1 MDQGTL
7 KELCDIANGPFE
19 RVKAWKSKT
28 GKRIIGS
35 TLADV
40 PEELVHAA
48 GLLPFTILGTNLPI
62 RQAASQLPDNC
73 CSLDRSN
80 LELVQTYAKDFF
92 SGFVLPQVD
101 DTSQHLSDIWRRS
114 VASDYFESFLV
125 PRQVNRPSARSW
137 LRDEMERLKGSLES
151 YTGRTI
157 TDEALRNSIRI
168 YNENRGMLRDLYER
182 TVRSP
187 ELLTN
192 RQRFEAIK
200 SSMAFP
206 KEEHNDLLRRL
217 LSSLP
222 ESEAS
227 PGTRRSERG
236 SSSPLRLILSGMVW
250 EPPEILSILDESG
263 ALIVGDDLC
272 EGTRYIEADVPVAG
286 HPLDALVERHF
297 RKGPYSPIHDEGD
310 KILNNLLRL
319 TRERK
324 ADGILFIH
332 IKFNESQD
340 YDLPDL
346 RKALDREG
354 IPMLVLD
361 TEFQT
366 THLAQT
372 KTRIQAF
379 LESLPARPASRKE
392 RG

>member
-1 MDQGTL
+1 MDQ
-7 KELCDIANGPFE
+7 KAVSELCAIANEPFGPL
-19 RVKAWKSKT
+19 RVWKAKT
-28 GKRIIGS
+28 EKRIIGS

-62 RQAASQLPDNC
+62 RHAASQLPDNC

-80 LELVQTYAKDFF
+80 LELVLTYAGNFF
-92 SGFVLPQVD
+92 SGFILPQVD
-101 DTSQHLSDIWRRS
+101 DTSQHLSDIWRRN
-114 VASDYFESFLV
+114 VANDYFESFLI

-137 LRDEMERLKGSLES
+137 LRDEVERLKGSLEN
-151 YTGRTI
+151 YTGRKI
-157 TDEALRNSIRI
+157 TDEALRNSIHI
-168 YNENRGMLRDLYER
+168 FNENRRMLRNLYER
-182 TVRSP
+182 TVEDP
-187 ELLTN
+187 ALLSN
-192 RQRFEAIK
+192 RQRFEMIK
-200 SSMAFP
+200 SSMLFP

-222 ESEAS
+222 K
-227 PGTRRSERG
+227 GDGDTRERRT
-236 SSSPLRLILSGMVW
+236 SSPLRLILSGIVW

-272 EGTRYIEADVPVAG
+272 EGTRYIEADVPVDADL
-286 HPLDALVERHF
+286 LDGLVERHF
-297 RKGPYSPIHDEGD
+297 RRGPYSPIHDEGD

-319 TRERK
+319 AREK
-324 ADGILFIH
+324 NADGILYIH

-379 LESLPARPASRKE
+379 LESLPSRPATRKE
-392 RG
+392 RV

>member
-1 MDQGTL
+1 MDREAL
-7 KELCDIANGPFE
+7 KELSAIANGPFE
-19 RVKAWKSKT
+19 RLRTWKSRT
-28 GKRIIGS
+28 GKKIIGS

-62 RQAASQLPDNC
+62 RHAASQLPDNC

-80 LELVQTYAKDFF
+80 LELVLTYAKDFF
-92 SGFVLPQVD
+92 GGFILPQVD

-114 VASDYFESFLV
+114 VPCDYFESFLI

-137 LRDEMERLKGSLES
+137 LRDEIRRLKGSLERV
-151 YTGRTI
+151 TGRAI
-157 TDEALRNSIRI
+157 TDEALRKSIHL
-168 YNENRGMLRDLYER
+168 YNENRSMLRDLYEKAR
-182 TVRSP
+182 QSP
-187 ELLTN
+187 SLLSN
-192 RQRFEAIK
+192 RERFETIK
-200 SSMAFP
+200 SSMFYP

-217 LSSLP
+217 LSSMP
-222 ESEAS
+222 DKGENVSGE
-227 PGTRRSERG
+227 G
-236 SSSPLRLILSGMVW
+236 SSGKGESSPLRLILSGVVW

-263 ALIVGDDLC
+263 ALVVGDDLC
-272 EGTRYIEADVPVAG
+272 EGTRYIEADVPVEG
-286 HPLDALVERHF
+286 HPMDALVERHF
-297 RKGPYSPIHDEGD
+297 KKGPFSPIHDEGE
-310 KILNNLLRL
+310 KILGNLLRL
-319 TRERK
+319 ARDGN
-324 ADGILFIH
+324 ADGILYIH

-346 RKALDREG
+346 KRALDKEG

-379 LESLPARPASRKE
+379 LESLPARPACR
-392 RG
+392 